1 MENISSSDLRVSG
14 KLRPACS
21 TYLVIVH
28 NCFLSGCGAQLFN
41 RVSPIRLL
49 TVLSLHQTQIQRNTI
64 LLEGAGPLSQ
74 GHVPTAT
81 WPGRGGPHHR
91 RHPCCPVRS
100 LRKRNTSTY
109 PCCWRKRASAPLT
122 TPSTKVTDQILQ
134 LLAPRCWVRQKKRVT
149 IWASSQ
155 LVSLF
160 AFRCGSCFQTVLERD
175 HLYLSCCWLLCK
187 VAFVF

>member
-81 WPGRGGPHHR
+81 
-91 RHPCCPVRS
+91 
-100 LRKRNTSTY
+100 
-109 PCCWRKRASAPLT
+109 
-122 TPSTKVTDQILQ
+122 
-134 LLAPRCWVRQKKRVT
+134 
-149 IWASSQ
+149 
-155 LVSLF
+155 
-160 AFRCGSCFQTVLERD
+160 
-175 HLYLSCCWLLCK
+175 
-187 VAFVF
+187 